1 MGKDSYPT
9 FQDAINAA
17 ETGAVIEVF
26 KNLDFKDEITID
38 KDLTLKT
45 VEVSPNDKFYDR
57 PLVMK
62 RQSQSACLKVTDGT
76 LTMGNLMWDGNRDN
90 YSGSVAMLT
99 IEKGASVNTSLN
111 GNIYSASS
119 SENGGGF

>member
-1 MGKDSYPT
+1 MRKQAFWKAKTGTVVVTATAKNDPDLTSSSLLVDAGVCRILGKDSYPT

-26 KNLDFKDEITID
+26 KTLDFKDEITID

-45 VEVSPNDKFYDR
+45 VEVNPNDKFYDR

-62 RQSQSACLKVTDGT
+62 RQSPVGMSERRNTDNET
-76 LTMGNLMWDGNRDN
+76 
-90 YSGSVAMLT
+90 
-99 IEKGASVNTSLN
+99 
-111 GNIYSASS
+111 
-119 SENGGGF
+119 